1 MKIII
6 VENEQRAREGICKLI
21 ESISGDHE
29 IVAQASNGETAL
41 ELILHLNPDVV
52 FTDMKM
58 PYMDGITL
66 IRKVREKKM
75 TTEFVVI
82 SAYAE
87 FQMAQQCISLDVTEY
102 LLKPITKNE
111 MENVLTR
118 LSARI
123 KGQRL
128 YPENETNDG
137 SLRSQYPDAH
147 PMVLRAL
154 DIIEK
159 DYDKKINQTDLADRL
174 GISPQYF
181 SYIFSRHVGEGF
193 ATFLK
198 KFRICQ
204 AKKLLREGRADKN
217 QVAYMVGFS
226 DIKYFHK
233 VFREVTG
240 KNLTEYLR
248 ELQKNCVI

>member
-6 VENEQRAREGICKLI
+6 VENEQRARQGICRLI
-21 ESISGDHE
+21 ESIPGDYE
-29 IVAQASNGETAL
+29 VTAQASNGETAL
-41 ELILHLNPDVV
+41 ELIQQLNPDVV
-52 FTDMKM
+52 FTDIKM

-66 IRKVREKKM
+66 IQEARARNL
-75 TTEFVVI
+75 TAEFVVI
-82 SAYAE
+82 SAYAD

-102 LLKPITKNE
+102 LLKPLTKNE

-118 LSARI
+118 LSARM
-123 KGQRL
+123 KGERVYLKKEQK
-128 YPENETNDG
+128 DDH
-137 SLRSQYPDAH
+137 LRSRYPDAH

-154 DIIEK
+154 DMIEK
-159 DYDKKINQTDLADRL
+159 DYDKKITQTDLAEKL

-198 KFRICQ
+198 KYRISQ
-204 AKKLLREGRADKN
+204 AQRLLRESDADKN
-217 QVAYMVGFS
+217 QIAYMVGFS

-233 VFREVTG
+233 VFREVSG
-240 KNLTEYLR
+240 KNLSEYLH
-248 ELQKNCVI
+248 EQ

>member
-6 VENEQRAREGICKLI
+6 VENEQRARQGICRLI
-21 ESISGDHE
+21 ESIPGDYDV
-29 IVAQASNGETAL
+29 VAQASNGETAL
-41 ELILHLNPDVV
+41 ELIQQLTPDVV

-58 PYMDGITL
+58 PYMDGVTL
-66 IRKVREKKM
+66 IREVRAKKM

-82 SAYAE
+82 SAHAD

-111 MENVLTR
+111 MENVLAR
-118 LSARI
+118 LLARI

-128 YPENETNDG
+128 YPENENKDD

-154 DIIEK
+154 DIIQK
-159 DYDKKINQTDLADRL
+159 DYDKKISQTDLAEKL

-198 KFRICQ
+198 KYRICQ
-204 AKKLLREGRADKN
+204 AKKMLREGGADKN
-217 QVAYMVGFS
+217 QIAYMVGFS

-233 VFREVTG
+233 VFREITG
-240 KNLTEYLR
+240 KNLSEYLH
-248 ELQKNCVI
+248 EQ

>member
-6 VENEQRAREGICKLI
+6 VENEQRARQGICRLI
-21 ESISGDHE
+21 ESIPGDYE
-29 IVAQASNGETAL
+29 VIAQASNGETAL
-41 ELILHLNPDVV
+41 ELIRQLTPDVV

-58 PYMDGITL
+58 PYMDGVTL
-66 IRKVREKKM
+66 IREVRAKNM
-75 TTEFVVI
+75 ATEFVVI
-82 SAYAE
+82 SAHAD
-87 FQMAQQCISLDVTEY
+87 FQMAQQCIFLDVTEY

-111 MENVLTR
+111 IENVLER

-123 KGQRL
+123 KGQRI
-128 YPENETNDG
+128 YPENENKDD

-159 DYDKKINQTDLADRL
+159 DYDKKINQTDLAEKF

-198 KFRICQ
+198 KYRISQ
-204 AKKLLREGRADKN
+204 AKKMLREGTADKN
-217 QVAYMVGFS
+217 EVAYMVGFS

-240 KNLTEYLR
+240 KNLSEYLH
-248 ELQKNCVI
+248 EQ

>member
-1 MKIII
+1 MDLKIII
-6 VENEQRAREGICKLI
+6 VENEQRARQGICRLI
-21 ESISGDHE
+21 ESISGDYE
-29 IVAQASNGETAL
+29 VVAQASNGETAL
-41 ELILHLNPDVV
+41 ELIRQLNPDVV

-66 IRKVREKKM
+66 IRETRARNL
-75 TTEFVVI
+75 TAEFVVI
-82 SAYAE
+82 SAHAD

-102 LLKPITKNE
+102 LLKPITKSE

-118 LSARI
+118 LLARI

-128 YPENETNDG
+128 YPEQEKKDD
-137 SLRSQYPDAH
+137 SLRSGYPDAH

-154 DIIEK
+154 DMIEK
-159 DYDKKINQTDLADRL
+159 DYDKKITQTDLAEKL

-181 SYIFSRHVGEGF
+181 SYIFSRYVGEGF
-193 ATFLK
+193 AAFLK
-198 KFRICQ
+198 KYRIRQ
-204 AKKLLREGRADKN
+204 AQKLLRESSTDKN

-240 KNLTEYLR
+240 KNLSEYLH
-248 ELQKNCVI
+248 EQ

>member
-1 MKIII
+1 MKIIV
-6 VENEQRAREGICKLI
+6 VENEQRARQGICRLL
-21 ESISGDHE
+21 ESISGDYE
-29 IVAQASNGETAL
+29 VVAQASNGETAL
-41 ELILHLNPDVV
+41 ELISQLNPDVV

-66 IRKVREKKM
+66 IREARARNL

-82 SAYAE
+82 SAHADFE
-87 FQMAQQCISLDVTEY
+87 MAQQCISLDVTEY
-102 LLKPITKNE
+102 ILKPLTKNE
-111 MENVLTR
+111 LENVMTR
-118 LSARI
+118 LCARI
-123 KGQRL
+123 KGERL
-128 YPENETNDG
+128 YLKKEEEDD
-137 SLRSQYPDAH
+137 SLRGKYPEAH

-159 DYDKKINQTDLADRL
+159 DYNTKLNQTDLAEKL

-193 ATFLK
+193 AAFLK
-198 KFRICQ
+198 KYRICQ
-204 AKKLLREGRADKN
+204 AKKLLREGDADKN
-217 QVAYMVGFS
+217 EIAYQVGFS

-240 KNLTEYLR
+240 KNLSEYLH
-248 ELQKNCVI
+248 EQ